1 MAKKGKFNYF
11 DAFEQQIEIALE
23 ESEILVEAI
32 ENFESADKLED
43 ILKRAHEV
51 EHRGDE
57 VNHDIHTS
65 VSVDFITPIERA
77 DILELAGRID
87 DITDMIEGVLQRFY
101 MFNIH
106 FMHDDAIEFARII
119 NKSLKALRK
128 SMENFR
134 EFKKTRKS
142 WFQYIAERRKAEIGA
157 DPDPAEVATVAA
169 ELAKLLL
176 TRDEGERMGY
186 VDQLAK
192 IIPPKKV
199 WNAAIKQ
206 ANQKTTKELNSA
218 GFDKEQE
225 KMIDEFRSR
234 MEAIVFLR
242 DGTVEKVE
250 TPYGKELPECDW
262 SPRVKS
268 LVEMYSDWPEKV
280 AARLFVYPDAGFG
293 VSIDE

>member
-43 ILKRAHEV
+43 VLKRAHEV

-87 DITDMIEGVLQRFY
+87 DVTDMIEGVLQRFY

-106 FMHDDAIEFARII
+106 FMHDDAIEFAHII

-134 EFKKTRKS
+134 EFKKVKKIRAMISDVKDLEEEADALYMNSIRKL
-142 WFQYIAERRKAEIGA
+142 YTTDNEDAVRG
-157 DPDPAEVATVAA
+157 EV
-169 ELAKLLL
+169 
-176 TRDEGERMGY
+176 
-186 VDQLAK
+186 
-192 IIPPKKV
+192 
-199 WNAAIKQ
+199 
-206 ANQKTTKELNSA
+206 
-218 GFDKEQE
+218 
-225 KMIDEFRSR
+225 
-234 MEAIVFLR
+234 
-242 DGTVEKVE
+242 
-250 TPYGKELPECDW
+250 W
-262 SPRVKS
+262 S
-268 LVEMYSDWPEKV
+268 
-280 AARLFVYPDAGFG
+280 RLFDRLEAACDACDAVGDTMADI
-293 VSIDE
+293 VLKNV